1 MRGGLAVAIGLIILG
16 VIGGIFALSRT
27 DRDVAAIEDLFTA
40 LAYFAEYSG
49 GRFPA
54 DEAELRASPFI
65 EALPDGALRVRT
77 WPGSRFGRRATGV
90 PLTDL
95 SVFDLAWGI
104 DLAALRIEPRRGA
117 LLNADGAEVLLIR
130 DGAYR
135 DVRRQFSRDL
145 VRLAADVRAAA
156 APTTAPAP

>member
-40 LAYFAEYSG
+40 LAYFAEQHG

-54 DEAELRASPFI
+54 GAEELRASPFV
-65 EALPDGALRVRT
+65 ETLPDGAVRVRT
-77 WPGSRFGRRATGV
+77 WPESRFGRRATGA
-90 PLTDL
+90 PITDL
-95 SVFDLAWGI
+95 AVFDLAWGS
-104 DLAALRIEPRRGA
+104 DLAALRIEPRSGA

-145 VRLAADVRAAA
+145 VRLAADIRAAA
-156 APTTAPAP
+156 ASTTAPAP